1 MKKIIPFLLLFASFF
16 ANSSHAQQDTLILDT
31 NSTATA
37 TMNDT
42 LTLELLKQRN
52 PKDAALWAIIPGGG
66 QIYNKKWWKLP
77 IVYTLMGGSGT
88 LVYYF
93 ATQTIACRNEYFFRQ
108 YGATEYYN
116 PDFSEDTDDAVL
128 QMRDNSRQYMEIA
141 IGAFA
146 ICYVLSIIDAVVDA
160 HLFYFD
166 ISDDLTMQ
174 ISPSIHN
181 NHGLFGNK
189 ALSQSFSTGL
199 TLKLSF

>member
-1 MKKIIPFLLLFASFF
+1 MKKILPFLLFF
-16 ANSSHAQQDTLILDT
+16 TSLLAHSSYAQQDTLIVDIDSVAIEKT
-31 NSTATA
+31 EDN
-37 TMNDT
+37 
-42 LTLELLKQRN
+42 LTLDLLKQRN

-108 YGATEYYN
+108 YEATEYYN
-116 PDFSEDTDDAVL
+116 PDFAKKTDETVR
-128 QMRDNSRQYMEIA
+128 QMRDNYRQYMEIA

-174 ISPSIHN
+174 FSPSIHN
-181 NHGLFGNK
+181 NHGIFGNK
-189 ALSQSFSTGL
+189 AFSQSFSTGL